1 VTFRGLS
8 EIHEAHIRLL
18 NVEKSQYW
26 QGGLAM
32 SEVLAYIVNGIAG
45 LGSLVCFILVLIH
58 LFQTEQTGLGVV
70 CIVLIFA
77 CGIGALIA
85 FIKGLVDD
93 LGTVMWVWT
102 GCIALGLLTNF
113 VLMVGG

>member
-1 VTFRGLS
+1 MS
-8 EIHEAHIRLL
+8 LL
-18 NVEKSQYW
+18 
-26 QGGLAM
+26 LAN
-32 SEVLAYIVNGIAG
+32 IVSVIAG

-58 LFQTEQTGLGVV
+58 LFQSGETGLGIA
-70 CIVLIFA
+70 CIVLVFV

-85 FIKGLVDD
+85 FVKGWMDD

-113 VLMVGG
+113 VLVVGG

>member
-1 VTFRGLS
+1 MS
-8 EIHEAHIRLL
+8 DP
-18 NVEKSQYW
+18 
-26 QGGLAM
+26 LATVV
-32 SEVLAYIVNGIAG
+32 SGIAG

-58 LFQTEQTGLGVV
+58 LFQSEQTGWGIT
-70 CIVLIFA
+70 CIVLVFV

-85 FIKGLVDD
+85 FVKGWMDD

-113 VLMVGG
+113 VLAAGG